1 MADRSIF
8 KKNLRYHRLVVLAI
22 VLTSIWV
29 TYKYNTEQPQ
39 YENGQIRISGQHV
52 NGKDEGQWTWFYENG
67 KKQMQGNFVHGKRDG
82 LWTIWDAKGVKIS
95 ESTYKDDKLNGKF
108 SRWYSS
114 GVLESEGEYIDDQL
128 VSAQYYLS
136 NGQPKN

>member
-1 MADRSIF
+1 M
-8 KKNLRYHRLVVLAI
+8 
-22 VLTSIWV
+22 LTGR
-29 TYKYNTEQPQ
+29 TK
-39 YENGQIRISGQHV
+39 V
-52 NGKDEGQWTWFYENG
+52 NGHGFT
-67 KKQMQGNFVHGKRDG
+67 KQMQGNFVHGKRDG

-114 GVLESEGEYIDDQL
+114 GVLESEGEYIDAQL